1 MSEYD
6 TSALS
11 LQVLGLFRIIFKSS
25 NKHFE
30 AIEKAVGVS
39 GAQLWTLSEIAQA
52 DGIKVSHLARVMS
65 LHQSTVSNLIVK
77 LEERQLVDR
86 VRDEKDRRSVRL
98 KATSTGLAVLGR
110 APAPLRGL
118 LPDALMRMQPEQL
131 AALKT
136 ALDTV
141 LDLMEIKT
149 ERYAREPLGEP
160 ITLDKS

>member
-1 MSEYD
+1 
-6 TSALS
+6 
-11 LQVLGLFRIIFKSS
+11 
-25 NKHFE
+25 
-30 AIEKAVGVS
+30 
-39 GAQLWTLSEIAQA
+39 
-52 DGIKVSHLARVMS
+52 MS

-77 LEERQLVDR
+77 LEERQLVER

-131 AALKT
+131 AALKS